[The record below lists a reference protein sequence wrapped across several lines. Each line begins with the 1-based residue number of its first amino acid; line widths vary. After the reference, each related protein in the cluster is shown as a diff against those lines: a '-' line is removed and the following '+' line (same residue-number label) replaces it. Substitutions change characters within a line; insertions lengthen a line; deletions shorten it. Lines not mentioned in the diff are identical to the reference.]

1 MVEALIVV
9 GGALMV
15 GGSVVGGASVDG
27 QYGYR
32 GGDLGN
38 RDEKKYYPVDDGQ
51 EKGHWRIYVLRP
63 DHGPPGSTNPT
74 CPKKPSLTRPNQ
86 CNGWVRVVIFGSQ

>member
-1 MVEALIVV
+1 VVEALIVV

-38 RDEKKYYPVDDGQ
+38 MDEKKYYPADDGQ
-51 EKGHWRIYVLRP
+51 EKGH
-63 DHGPPGSTNPT
+63 
-74 CPKKPSLTRPNQ
+74 
-86 CNGWVRVVIFGSQ
+86 